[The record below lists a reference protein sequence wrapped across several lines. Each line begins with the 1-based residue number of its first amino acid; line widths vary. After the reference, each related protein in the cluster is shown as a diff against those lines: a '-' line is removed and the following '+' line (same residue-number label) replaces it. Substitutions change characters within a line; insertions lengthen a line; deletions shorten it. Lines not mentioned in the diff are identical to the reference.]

1 MQNNSVLSQ
10 MWKSAHLLVFW
21 VLTLV
26 VSKFRIVHNG
36 QNSSY
41 STAPC
46 MGNSILKYWHHIS
59 CKCNFSLLNHNYPNH
74 DENNIQNDEPWLPS
88 NRFLYHLPPPSCV
101 DVTAW
106 RHRPNDAPSNNNTP
120 LEQGS
125 FARLS
130 YLAFYTR
137 IVKECSQQHL
147 SAPRSICSQNEIK
160 QGFHKWVSVSVTV
173 VRGTPKIFDWFA

>member
-26 VSKFRIVHNG
+26 VSRFTIVHNS

-59 CKCNFSLLNHNYPNH
+59 GKCNFSLLNHNYTNQ
-74 DENNIQNDEPWLPS
+74 DENNIQNDKPWLPS
-88 NRFLYHLPPPSCV
+88 NRFLYVLPPPSCV

-106 RHRPNDAPSNNNTP
+106 RHRPNDAPSNNNTT
-120 LEQGS
+120 LGQGS
-125 FARLS
+125 FARVS
-130 YLAFYTR
+130 YLACYTC
-137 IVKECSQQHL
+137 IVKEPSQEHL
-147 SAPRSICSQNEIK
+147 STPRSICSQSKII
-160 QGFHKWVSVSVTV
+160 QLSHTWLSVSVTV
-173 VRGTPKIFDWFA
+173 VTGTPKIFYWF